1 MARLITRLADLC
13 RQRAAEE
20 QFLRRFRMM
29 PLDGGDDADAGP
41 GWFESSREL
50 ERGLSVCEDGPLDE
64 WLAAMRQPLTRPAP
78 LPSAG

>member
-1 MARLITRLADLC
+1 MARFITRIADLC

-29 PLDGGDDADAGP
+29 RLGEGDEPDAGP

-50 ERGLSVCEDGPLDE
+50 ERGLSVSEDGPIDD
-64 WLAAMRQPLTRPAP
+64 WLAAMRNPLPAP
-78 LPSAG
+78 HPAA

>member
-1 MARLITRLADLC
+1 MARFMTRIADLC

-29 PLDGGDDADAGP
+29 RVGEDADMEAGP

-64 WLAAMRQPLTRPAP
+64 WLAAMRQPLPMARPA
-78 LPSAG
+78 AA

>member
-1 MARLITRLADLC
+1 MARFITRIADLC

-29 PLDGGDDADAGP
+29 PLSEGDEAEAGP

-50 ERGLSVCEDGPLDE
+50 ERGLSVREDGPIDD
-64 WLAAMRQPLTRPAP
+64 WLAALQQPLPAAQP
-78 LPSAG
+78 AV